1 VIGLILAGVAK
12 ANLAAGVA
20 VLIVAAL
27 RRPLRA
33 RFGARAAYGLWLAPL
48 AVAVAVLA
56 PHPQMVTP
64 ITPIMAGAVAA
75 ADAFV
80 AEGPDVAAR
89 DVVPDPQGLLFAVW
103 LAGAAVMAGL
113 LAWRQVR
120 FVGSLGRLQPMAG
133 AGGRLFRAQRDGV
146 GPAVVGVLRPKIITP
161 ADFETR
167 FGAPER
173 ALILA
178 HEGAHLKAG
187 DARANALACAIQC
200 LGWFNPLAH
209 LGAGLMRVDQE
220 LACDAAVIGRFPDA
234 RRTYAE
240 LLLKTQLATQPLPL
254 GCHWPA
260 GAEHPLKA
268 RIAMLRSPLPHR
280 AMRGLGLCVAAAT
293 ALGGATLAWAAQPG
307 PHGSALAP
315 TAVIANNGHLE
326 PAQAAKLVGPGETVL
341 CKPDDRRELHNC
353 RILGTPFAA
362 IATPADVA
370 REWPAQAKKAGLT
383 GWVTLRCTA
392 NYDDQRLEKCEGFH
406 YGGAA
411 ERPDLKA
418 AFEGAAVRVIS
429 VIRLKA
435 HPGPGDMA
443 MDATPKFFTIEFND
457 HPNMPGGAPPNPPPT
472 RYPDFLPGPPVP
484 ARPRASADPVSRVPV
499 AYVAPAPAAPVVV
512 KPDWVAKPTGV
523 EFADAY
529 PADALKADLDGAAT
543 LACAVSLE
551 GRLTDC
557 KVADETPAQAGFGE
571 AALKLSERFQL
582 KPMSRDGQPVAGG
595 RIRIPIRFV
604 LPQGHAPAAPVE
616 TPR

>member
-268 RIAMLRSPLPHR
+268 RIAMLKSPLPHR
-280 AMRGLGLCVAAAT
+280 AMRGLGVLMAAGLT
-293 ALGGATLAWAAQPG
+293 LGAATLAWAAQPG
-307 PHGSALAP
+307 G
-315 TAVIANNGHLE
+315 LE
-326 PAQAAKLVGPGETVL
+326 PADAARRVGPGQEMD
-341 CKPDDRRELHNC
+341 CKPDANRELHNC
-353 RILGTPFAA
+353 VIKGSPFAV
-362 IATPADVA
+362 IATAADMA
-370 REWPAQAKKAGLT
+370 RAWPAEARGQP
-383 GWVTLRCTA
+383 GWVVLSCTPNLTTGRFEA
-392 NYDDQRLEKCEGFH
+392 CSGYH

-411 ERPDLKA
+411 
-418 AFEGAAVRVIS
+418 
-429 VIRLKA
+429 
-435 HPGPGDMA
+435 
-443 MDATPKFFTIEFND
+443 
-457 HPNMPGGAPPNPPPT
+457 
-472 RYPDFLPGPPVP
+472 
-484 ARPRASADPVSRVPV
+484 
-499 AYVAPAPAAPVVV
+499 
-512 KPDWVAKPTGV
+512 
-523 EFADAY
+523 
-529 PADALKADLDGAAT
+529 
-543 LACAVSLE
+543 
-551 GRLTDC
+551 
-557 KVADETPAQAGFGE
+557 
-571 AALKLSERFQL
+571 
-582 KPMSRDGQPVAGG
+582 
-595 RIRIPIRFV
+595 
-604 LPQGHAPAAPVE
+604 
-616 TPR
+616 